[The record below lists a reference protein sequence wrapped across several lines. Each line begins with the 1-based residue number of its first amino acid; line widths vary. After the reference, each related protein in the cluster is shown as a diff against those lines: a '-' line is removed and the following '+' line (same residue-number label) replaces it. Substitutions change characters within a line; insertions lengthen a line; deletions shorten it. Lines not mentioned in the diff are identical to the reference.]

1 MSSFNAF
8 ISDYRAT
15 LIKIFPQLDINEIYL
30 NFDQNVTSVRSHFGD
45 LSSNIALLIGK
56 EIKKNPLE
64 VAQIITSHL
73 LTYPYIEK
81 IDIIKP
87 GFINIFFK
95 QTFYQEHVKNLL
107 HYDTYKNTITKTT
120 ETNKKYNIEFVS
132 ANPTGPLHIGHGR
145 NAILGD
151 ILGRIFRLKGYN
163 IHSEFYINDAGGQ
176 IQKLGNSLF
185 LRYQEQCGISIT
197 FDQNGYHGEYIIN
210 LAKKLYHTYNDSL
223 LGKEISWFASY
234 AKDVLL
240 SDIKETL
247 HDYQVHFDEW
257 FSENTL
263 HQSGA
268 IQKAIKLLEEKGLIY
283 KTEEDNTLWFKS
295 THFGDEK
302 DRVLKKSD
310 GLWTYTAAD
319 IAYFLDKI
327 NRGYTDIIMILGQDH
342 HSFKIRME
350 AIAKAFNFDI
360 TRFHI
365 ILYQLVTLKN
375 ENEVIKMSKRKGNS
389 ISLQDVIDTVGSDV
403 ARFFYLHRKADAHLD
418 FDITVA
424 LEKNSHNPVFY
435 IQYALVRMKSIINKI
450 EKVIDTKEILPCIQA
465 YTFSEQEKVLLR
477 KINMFNDILNTITK
491 TLEPH
496 LLAYYTIELA
506 SCFHTF
512 YMNHT
517 VLADNPSISKV
528 RYGLTLITKHTLE
541 QCAIVL
547 GITIPES
554 M

>member
-1 MSSFNAF
+1 MSCFNAF
-8 ISDYRAT
+8 ISHYRAT
-15 LIKIFPQLDINEIYL
+15 LGEIFPQLDINGLHL
-30 NFDQNVTSVRSHFGD
+30 NFDQNVTSTRSHIGD
-45 LSSNIALLIGK
+45 MSSNIALVIGK

-64 VAQIITSHL
+64 VAQMISSHVSKN
-73 LTYPYIEK
+73 PYIEK

-87 GFINIFFK
+87 GFINIFLK
-95 QTFYQEHVKNLL
+95 QSFYQEQL
-107 HYDTYKNTITKTT
+107 HYLLNYDSYKNTITQTA
-120 ETNKKYNIEFVS
+120 EPQKKYNIEFVS
-132 ANPTGPLHIGHGR
+132 GNPTGPLHIGHGR

-151 ILGRIFRLKGYN
+151 ILARIFRLKGYN
-163 IHSEFYINDAGGQ
+163 AHSEFYINDAGGQ

-185 LRYQEQCGISIT
+185 LRYQEQCGIPIT
-197 FDQNGYHGEYIIN
+197 FDKNGYHGEYIID
-210 LAKKLYHTYNDSL
+210 LAKGLYQTYNDSL
-223 LGKEISWFASY
+223 LQKDLNWFANY
-234 AKDVLL
+234 AKDILQ
-240 SDIKETL
+240 SQIKQTL
-247 HDYQVHFDEW
+247 DEYQVHFDEW
-257 FSENTL
+257 FSEKTL

-268 IQKAIKLLEEKGLIY
+268 IQKAVDLLDEKGLLY
-283 KTEEDNTLWFKS
+283 TTEEDNTLWFKS

-350 AIAKAFNFDI
+350 AIAQAFNFDI
-360 TRFHI
+360 NRFHI

-435 IQYALVRMKSIINKI
+435 IQYALVRMKSIINKV
-450 EKVIDTKEILPCIQA
+450 EKVIEAQEILPCMSS

-477 KINMFNDILNTITK
+477 KINMFNEVLNGIIK

-517 VLADNPSISKV
+517 VLHDNPSITKV